1 MQQRLV
7 PQKTVLAL
15 TIAALCAAG
24 LAQAQDQTQDQ
35 SPTSAAGNS
44 ATVVVT
50 GTRVANRSALDTA
63 SPVDIIS
70 AEALKNT
77 GSTELNQALAVA
89 LPSLNFPRP
98 AITDGTDTVRPA
110 TLRGMAPDQSL
121 VLVNSKRRHSAAL
134 VNLNGSIGRGSAA
147 VDLNTI
153 PSAIVKNIEVLR
165 DGAAAQYGSD
175 AISGVVNVRLR
186 TDRDGGEG
194 TFTFG
199 ERKTDYNMLNG
210 GAPAGATWG
219 PGPTSRSRTDGQ
231 TRTLG
236 AWKGLPWGESGFVTI
251 SGEVKSQEHTERSGY
266 DLRQQY
272 ARVNGG
278 FDPREQTVNRYNA
291 WYGEPEMKQ
300 KTLFVN
306 AGNNLSGDV
315 KVYGWSSYQLRDAES
330 AGYFRLPQDVRNVQA
345 IYPNGFLPVIAPTVE
360 DFSAAAGVSWA
371 IGAWDLD
378 TSLVYGQNRM
388 NYDVVNTLNAS
399 YGAASKTSFD
409 AGGFTYKQLVYNLT
423 AVRKFDVGG
432 LASPLNLAI
441 GTEAR
446 REGYELHAGEPTSWN
461 NGGVRVNGVPA
472 ASGAQVFPGFRPA
485 NASDNSRVAIGV
497 FADLEANLTD
507 KLLASAAL
515 RGEHYN
521 DFGSNL
527 SGKLS
532 ARYDFSKSFALRGAV
547 QNGFRAPSLQ
557 QQNFTSTATNFIDG
571 VPYEITTFKPADP
584 VAVALGAQPLKAE
597 KSTNLSLGA
606 VLRLAPVSITV
617 DAYRINVRD
626 RIVLSENLTSAAVRD
641 YIVAQGFA
649 GIGGGRFFINGVN
662 TRTEGVDIVANL
674 PWNAGAAGRFDFTLA
689 GNVNK
694 TEVTRVPTTAQ
705 LAALRPAPVLFDRV
719 NVLTLEEGQP
729 KNKIVASVNWK
740 LAQWGVTARATRYGK
755 LLPPGTVAANDFWL
769 QPHTIVDLEG
779 RIALSPKLSLALGA
793 DNLFDQYSE
802 TLPFT
807 LNTTNNAPFSNYTAF
822 GNSGRYIYARANYV
836 F

>member
-24 LAQAQDQTQDQ
+24 LAEAQDQSQAG
-35 SPTSAAGNS
+35 AAGNS

-77 GSTELNQALAVA
+77 GSTELNQALSVA

-219 PGPTSRSRTDGQ
+219 PGPASRSRTDGQ

-236 AWKGLPWGESGFVTI
+236 AWKGLPWGDSGFVTI
-251 SGEVKSQEHTERSGY
+251 AGEVKSQEHTERSGY

-272 ARVNGG
+272 ARVNGT
-278 FDPREQTVNRYNA
+278 FDPREQTINRYNA

-360 DFSAAAGVSWA
+360 DFSAAAGISWT

-409 AGGFTYKQLVYNLT
+409 AGGFTYQQLVYNLT

-485 NASDNSRVAIGV
+485 NASDNSRTAIGV

-532 ARYDFSKSFALRGAV
+532 TRYDFSKNFALRGAV

-755 LLPPGTVAANDFWL
+755 LLSPGTVAANDFWL

-779 RIALSPKLSLALGA
+779 RIALSPKLSVALGA

-822 GNSGRYIYARANYV
+822 GNSGRYIYARANYT